1 MKGMTRWSTFAVL
14 ALAMF
19 AFACEGESP
28 TIPAPE
34 TPGQQPPP
42 TGQVTV
48 TVAVSNPSPLVNS
61 TTTITATVSQNN
73 QTVPDGTAVEF
84 QTNLGTFAENNSAT
98 VLRITTG
105 GVATAT
111 LTSATAGDATVVVRV
126 GSVVRTAAV
135 TFRPQQVEPIPPE
148 TAPQITS
155 IDPTTG
161 KPSGGDLVTIT
172 GKNFATPV
180 RVLFGNQAATVI
192 SASATQIRV
201 ATPAINLT
209 AAEQRR
215 EVTVQVINQAGTPD
229 ERSVNAPQ
237 PFVYELEI
245 LTPTIGSI
253 SPSSGPNEGNTRI
266 TISGDG
272 FQPPTRVFF
281 GTGAGAGGLI
291 NQVELEVLTITFNSI
306 IAMTP
311 PALGLGAPLRDQQVT
326 IRVLNVVTNLETT
339 LPNAFRYGPTMEITD
354 IAPKFG
360 TALGGTR
367 LTIFGWGFDDPVS
380 VTVAGVSAQPVR
392 VSGTEIV
399 AITGGLLSP
408 CTTVAGNVVVK
419 NIEDGA
425 SDIWGD
431 AADEVP
437 FDYIGTQPTILAVAP
452 NPVLPGDAVT
462 ISVLNPGVGPI
473 RFQVGASTLLPT
485 PSSASVGTGVTD
497 FVVTIPTNIT
507 FTEEACTDAGRAGV
521 RFVPTTVSITFTNTI
536 TLCTDTLTDA
546 LTINPTDL
554 SCRVPPDAVIP
565 SSMTFT
571 GVCGTSSANQNY
583 TVTNAGGSN
592 LIVTGIT
599 GNISGTTFQVRSG
612 PAFPATIAPNGASLT
627 WVVGVNPLVGGPP
640 PAPAV
645 TGTVTVQSNDPTPP
659 SPTSVTVSCI

>member
-437 FDYIGTQPTILAVAP
+437 FDYIGTQPTIVAVAP
-452 NPVLPGDAVT
+452 NPATAGSPVT
-462 ISVLNPGVGPI
+462 ISVLNPGIGPV
-473 RFQVGASTLLPT
+473 RFQIGASTVLPT
-485 PSSASVGTGVTD
+485 PSSASIGTGVTD
-497 FVVTIPTNIT
+497 FVVTVPANIT
-507 FTEEACTDAGRAGV
+507 FTEEACTDAAGRVGL

-536 TLCTDTLTDA
+536 TNCTDTLGDG

-554 SCRVPPDAVIP
+554 SCRVPPEAVTP
-565 SSMTFT
+565 TTTVAFS
-571 GVCGTSSANQNY
+571 GPCGGASTPDQPY
-583 TVTNAGGSN
+583 LVTNAGGTN
-592 LIVTGIT
+592 LIIT
-599 GNISGTTFQVRSG
+599 GVNSSLPNFQVISPVLPQTVTPGGSVTFMLR
-612 PAFPATIAPNGASLT
+612 I
-627 WVVGVNPLVGGPP
+627 NPL
-640 PAPAV
+640 PAATPV
-645 TGTVTVQSNDPTPP
+645 PSPTTGTISIVSNDPTPP
-659 SPTSVTVSCI
+659 TPTPATMTCP